1 MRSFHVF
8 RPTDYLLFIL
18 AGVAAWGLATVDG
31 FFQSLDRPYRTPSA
45 PSSITIQR
53 GGSAKTIARV
63 LEEEGL
69 CPSRWHFL
77 AAAWLDQ
84 SAARLQAGEYDAL
97 VARSPRE
104 WAEAFAS
111 GQRLRYRVTLPEGWT
126 ARQIADR
133 LELAGLLKSADF
145 QRAAS
150 EAALLRRFAI
160 EAPSA
165 EGYLFP
171 ETYVLEKPLSATAAV
186 EMMIREFRQRTAS
199 LGALDHDRVVL
210 ASIIEKEARL
220 PEDMKRVSAVFQN
233 RLRLGWPLQSDATLQ
248 FSPERE
254 EIPEEGIV
262 EASPS
267 LYDTYRSAGIPPG
280 ALCNPGWAALDA
292 AVHPATG
299 EWLFFQSD
307 REGRFYFSNTHRE
320 HLKIKRQLRREQNTV
335 SP

>member
-1 MRSFHVF
+1 MSSFRVF
-8 RPTDYLLFIL
+8 RPSDYLLFFL
-18 AGVAAWGLATVDG
+18 AGMAAWGFSAADG
-31 FFQSLDRPYRTPSA
+31 FYRALERPFRTPAA

-53 GGSAKTIARV
+53 GGSAKTIART
-63 LEEEGL
+63 LEKEGL
-69 CPSRWHFL
+69 CPSRRHFL

-84 SAARLQAGEYDAL
+84 SAARLQAGEYDAS

-104 WAEAFAS
+104 WAEAFAL
-111 GQRLRYRVTLPEGWT
+111 GQRQRYRVTVPEGWT
-126 ARQIADR
+126 VRQIADR
-133 LELAGLLKSADF
+133 LEQAGLLQAADF

-150 EAALLRRFAI
+150 EATLLRRYAI

-171 ETYVLEKPLSATAAV
+171 ETYIMEKPLSATAVV
-186 EMMIREFRQRTAS
+186 EMMIREFRQQTAS
-199 LGALDHDRVVL
+199 LGPLDHDRVVL
-210 ASIIEKEARL
+210 ASIIEKEAQR
-220 PEDMKRVSAVFQN
+220 PEDMKRVSAVFHN

-248 FSPERE
+248 FSPERRAV
-254 EIPEEGIV
+254 PEEGV
-262 EASPS
+262 AEATAS
-267 LYDTYRSAGIPPG
+267 LYNTYRNPGIPPG

-292 AVHPATG
+292 AIHPVSG

-320 HLKIKRQLRREQNTV
+320 HLKIKRQLRREQDSI